1 MFPYYTPQDEKR
13 FWEKVNKTEDCWNWT
28 AGVLKGPFPYGRFML
43 NKRKYLAHRLA
54 YFFTQG
60 FIPDDV
66 DVLHHCDNPRCCN
79 PDHLFLGTDI
89 DNSRDCVAKGRH
101 AYGERSGMAVLS
113 AGDVRDLRQL
123 HAIGMSFVR
132 LAPLYGVNEATVRS
146 AVRGDTWKHVT

>member
-1 MFPYYTPQDEKR
+1 MFPYYTPQDVAR
-13 FWEKVNKTEDCWNWT
+13 FWKKVNKTEGCWNWT
-28 AGVLKGPFPYGRFML
+28 AGVLKGAFPYGRFML

-66 DVLHHCDNPRCCN
+66 DVLHKCDNPRCCN

-101 AYGERSGMAVLS
+101 AYGERSGQARLS
-113 AGDVRDLRQL
+113 AGDVRDLREL
-123 HAIGMSFVR
+123 YAIGMSFAR

-146 AVRGDTWKHVT
+146 AVRGDTWKHVA